1 MLDGDGLALHADG
14 LLHRDDVHP
23 DARPAGGHHGGD
35 FLQGQESHALKE
47 GGHLGVLVDLGAAH
61 IEKLRASGDE
71 HRQDIPLL
79 MVGVLAVQVL
89 PVVLDE
95 ADEAHL
101 VQHLLQLVRLH
112 AGELLNLLE
121 GLGLAHLHL
130 HGHVGHLVGD
140 KPRQPPV
147 LRVLPGDAVEL
158 GGHPVGDHPAQLD
171 DLLPGLVRLGDLKG
185 QPALVQGEFCLA
197 HVFSPLSFIKV
208 LSLSRLEP
216 APAAKRPRPPPPG
229 RSWRRWGSPLRPG
242 CAF

>member
-101 VQHLLQLVRLH
+101 VQHLLQPVRLH

-130 HGHVGHLVGD
+130 HGYVGHLIGD

-147 LRVLPGDAVEL
+147 LRVLPGDAMEL
-158 GGHPVGDHPAQLD
+158 GGHPVGNHPAQLD
-171 DLLPGLVRLGDLKG
+171 DLLPGLVRLGYVKRQL
-185 QPALVQGEFCLA
+185 ALIQGEFGLA
-197 HVFSPLSFIKV
+197 HIVSPLS
-208 LSLSRLEP
+208 
-216 APAAKRPRPPPPG
+216 
-229 RSWRRWGSPLRPG
+229 
-242 CAF
+242 